1 MSTKYVAMIFIE
13 DKEDEFTEGEIKE
26 MVKENMLQYADN
38 APFEIQALIVEK
50 GPMDMSRFFRK

>member
-38 APFEIQALIVEK
+38 APFEIHALVVEK
-50 GPMDMSRFFRK
+50 GPMDISRFF